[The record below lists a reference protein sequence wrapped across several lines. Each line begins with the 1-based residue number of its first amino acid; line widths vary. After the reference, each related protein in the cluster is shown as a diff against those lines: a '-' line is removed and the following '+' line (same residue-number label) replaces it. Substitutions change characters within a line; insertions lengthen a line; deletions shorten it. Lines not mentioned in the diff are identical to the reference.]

1 MPPVGGARLEGD
13 LYNLPYS
20 VEEIYG
26 LHASGK
32 YRNSRKVYQE
42 MYRIYTDVEAFPVKP
57 EKLITEDSNAGYEFF
72 KALSVEKNLECIS
85 AGGKSN
91 LFENVKSENEKETC
105 VIADGA
111 AIGPEMNALYKW
123 TRNHR
128 NIKLYLP
135 ESFEWLILK
144 SGLISGEQ
152 LSTISKESPESGI
165 SA

>member
-1 MPPVGGARLEGD
+1 M
-13 LYNLPYS
+13 
-20 VEEIYG
+20 
-26 LHASGK
+26 
-32 YRNSRKVYQE
+32 
-42 MYRIYTDVEAFPVKP
+42 KP
-57 EKLITEDSNAGYEFF
+57 EKLITENSNAGYEFF
-72 KALSVEKNLECIS
+72 KALSVEKNLECIR